1 MDTESAE
8 HLFEGMD
15 TDENQ
20 PDEDE
25 DEAEG
30 YDPDEDERFLSHI
43 YGPPPADLIPDTP
56 RPSRAEHIPIPREN
70 LNFGIDENAPA
81 FSSIAF
87 LVIMLEPEAPGGK
100 CQWTFAMRN
109 HTTDMWHSQVLYVS
123 PGPEP
128 ELSVD
133 VHYHNPTELPNYVET
148 ITFKERRI
156 PHRTAARIID
166 ACMAVKIPNC
176 AHREC
181 PSADYVIDVVEELE
195 RLGAIDLFDMY
206 ELLTQTAKYG
216 INPLDSDEEEAEG
229 GQ

>member
-1 MDTESAE
+1 
-8 HLFEGMD
+8 
-15 TDENQ
+15 
-20 PDEDE
+20 
-25 DEAEG
+25 
-30 YDPDEDERFLSHI
+30 
-43 YGPPPADLIPDTP
+43 
-56 RPSRAEHIPIPREN
+56 
-70 LNFGIDENAPA
+70 
-81 FSSIAF
+81 
-87 LVIMLEPEAPGGK
+87 
-100 CQWTFAMRN
+100 MRN